1 MTYDM
6 GEFSP
11 PTWALALPLEQHSH
25 WLSEKSLAAR
35 ESLYAVF
42 VNSQERLI
50 LADEIVSKV
59 ACIMGAGICLHKAWC
74 KEDTTMQIRTIGKP
88 SIDNVLSQIVERY
101 EAQFPGR
108 IRACYLTGSYAE
120 GNAVEWSDID
130 VYVLFKDAFVSEGEA
145 AQAEQLGRAL
155 APLTPLRLD
164 LHAGSEQSQDSLPGF
179 LRAAV
184 KKTSVLLYGEDTR
197 EHMSLPGREEYMR
210 DATEIALKFLL
221 WLHQVENVTYPLA
234 YPDPDGAFFGYDQL
248 QFLSDS
254 SDRAKARPGIRFL
267 VESACR
273 IGTALLAFKTDRSVS
288 TKRES
293 VQTYRELI
301 NDEWASFLQAMFERG
316 KLCWSYN
323 LPENEE
329 ERAELRIL

>member
-1 MTYDM
+1 M
-6 GEFSP
+6 
-11 PTWALALPLEQHSH
+11 H
-25 WLSEKSLAAR
+25 
-35 ESLYAVF
+35 
-42 VNSQERLI
+42 
-50 LADEIVSKV
+50 
-59 ACIMGAGICLHKAWC
+59 
-74 KEDTTMQIRTIGKP
+74 IRTIGKP
-88 SIDNVLSQIVERY
+88 SIDTVLSHIVERY

-145 AQAEQLGRAL
+145 AQAEQLGHTL

-164 LHAGSEQSQDSLPGF
+164 LHAESEQSQNSLPGF

-184 KKTSVLLYGEDTR
+184 KQTSVLLYGEDTR
-197 EHMSLPGREEYMR
+197 EHMSLPGREEYTR
-210 DATEIALKFLL
+210 DATGTALQFLL
-221 WLHQVENVTYPLA
+221 WLHQVENVKYPLA
-234 YPDPDGAFFGYDQL
+234 YPDPDGTFFGYEQL
-248 QFLSDS
+248 Q
-254 SDRAKARPGIRFL
+254 SDRADTCPRPGIRML
-267 VESACR
+267 VETACR
-273 IGTALLAFKTDRSVS
+273 MGTALLAFKTDCSVS

-301 NDEWASFLQAMFERG
+301 NDEWASFLEAMFEKG

-329 ERAELRIL
+329 ERAQLRMLCERMLPFENHYLRAHLAYLLAQRGSNLVLTERQDKGSPKETSRCQRRQTIHPP

>member
-1 MTYDM
+1 M
-6 GEFSP
+6 
-11 PTWALALPLEQHSH
+11 H
-25 WLSEKSLAAR
+25 
-35 ESLYAVF
+35 
-42 VNSQERLI
+42 
-50 LADEIVSKV
+50 
-59 ACIMGAGICLHKAWC
+59 
-74 KEDTTMQIRTIGKP
+74 IRTIGKP
-88 SIDNVLSQIVERY
+88 SIDHVLSQIVERY
-101 EAQFPGR
+101 ETQFPGR

-130 VYVLFKDAFVSEGEA
+130 VYVLFKDAFVSEEV
-145 AQAEQLGRAL
+145 AQAEQLGLAL
-155 APLTPLRLD
+155 ASLTPLRLD
-164 LHAGSEQSQDSLPGF
+164 LHAGSEQSLDSLPGF

-184 KKTSVLLYGEDTR
+184 KQTSVLLYGEDTR
-197 EHMSLPGREEYMR
+197 EHMSLPGREEYTR
-210 DATEIALKFLL
+210 DATEIALQFLL
-221 WLHQVENVTYPLA
+221 WLHQVENATYPLA

-254 SDRAKARPGIRFL
+254 SDRASARQGIRFL

-301 NDEWASFLQAMFERG
+301 NDEWASFLEAMFERG

-323 LPENEE
+323 LPEQIE
-329 ERAELRIL
+329 ERAELRMLCERMLPFENHYLRAYHAYLLTQLASHNESARQW

>member
-1 MTYDM
+1 
-6 GEFSP
+6 
-11 PTWALALPLEQHSH
+11 
-25 WLSEKSLAAR
+25 
-35 ESLYAVF
+35 
-42 VNSQERLI
+42 
-50 LADEIVSKV
+50 
-59 ACIMGAGICLHKAWC
+59 
-74 KEDTTMQIRTIGKP
+74 MQIRTIGNP

-108 IRACYLTGSYAE
+108 LRACYLTGSYAE

-130 VYVLFKDAFVSEGEA
+130 VYVLFKDAFVSEEEA
-145 AQAEQLGRAL
+145 AQAEQLGHTF

-164 LHAGSEQSQDSLPGF
+164 LHAGSEQSLDSLPSFDSLPGF

-184 KKTSVLLYGEDTR
+184 KQTSVLLYGEDTR
-197 EHMSLPGREEYMR
+197 ERMSLPGREEYTR
-210 DATEIALKFLL
+210 DATAVALQFLL
-221 WLHQVENVTYPLA
+221 ELHQVENITYPLA

-248 QFLSDS
+248 QVLSDS
-254 SDRAKARPGIRFL
+254 SDRAKARPGIRLL

-273 IGTALLAFKTDRSVS
+273 MGTALLAFKTDCSVS

-301 NDEWASFLQAMFERG
+301 NDEWASFLEAMFEKG
-316 KLCWSYN
+316 KLRWGYN

-329 ERAELRIL
+329 ERAELRMLCERMLPFENHYLRAHHAYLLAQLGSNNEAARQCALQGLKQVMYPDEAGDKLS

>member
-1 MTYDM
+1 
-6 GEFSP
+6 
-11 PTWALALPLEQHSH
+11 
-25 WLSEKSLAAR
+25 
-35 ESLYAVF
+35 
-42 VNSQERLI
+42 
-50 LADEIVSKV
+50 
-59 ACIMGAGICLHKAWC
+59 
-74 KEDTTMQIRTIGKP
+74 MQIRTIGKP
-88 SIDNVLSQIVERY
+88 SIDTVLSQIVERY

-130 VYVLFKDAFVSEGEA
+130 VYVLFKDAFVSEEEA
-145 AQAEQLGRAL
+145 AQAEQLERAL
-155 APLTPLRLD
+155 ASLTPLRLD
-164 LHAGSEQSQDSLPGF
+164 LHAGSEQSQDSLPSFDSLPGF

-184 KKTSVLLYGEDTR
+184 KNTSVLLYGEDTR
-197 EHMSLPGREEYMR
+197 EHMSLPGREEYTR

-221 WLHQVENVTYPLA
+221 WLRQVENLTYPLA

-248 QFLSDS
+248 EFLP
-254 SDRAKARPGIRFL
+254 SDRAKARPNIRLL

-273 IGTALLAFKTDRSVS
+273 IGTALLAFKTDCSVS

-293 VQTYRELI
+293 VRTYRELI
-301 NDEWASFLQAMFERG
+301 NDEWASFLEAMFERG

-329 ERAELRIL
+329 ERVELRMLCERMLPFENHYLRAHRAYLLAQLGSNNEAAKQFALQGLKQVMYPDEAGDKLS

>member
-1 MTYDM
+1 M
-6 GEFSP
+6 
-11 PTWALALPLEQHSH
+11 H
-25 WLSEKSLAAR
+25 
-35 ESLYAVF
+35 
-42 VNSQERLI
+42 
-50 LADEIVSKV
+50 
-59 ACIMGAGICLHKAWC
+59 
-74 KEDTTMQIRTIGKP
+74 IRTIGKP
-88 SIDNVLSQIVERY
+88 SIDTVLSHIVERY

-130 VYVLFKDAFVSEGEA
+130 VYVLFKDAFVSEEEA
-145 AQAEQLGRAL
+145 AQAEQLELSCAS
-155 APLTPLRLD
+155 LTPLRLD
-164 LHAGSEQSQDSLPGF
+164 LHAGSEQSQDSLPSFDSLPGF

-184 KKTSVLLYGEDTR
+184 KNTSVLLYGEDTR
-197 EHMSLPGREEYMR
+197 EHMSLPGREEYTR

-221 WLHQVENVTYPLA
+221 WLRQVENLTYPLA

-248 QFLSDS
+248 QFLS
-254 SDRAKARPGIRFL
+254 SDRASASPGIRLL

-273 IGTALLAFKTDRSVS
+273 VGTALLAFKTDCSVS

-301 NDEWASFLQAMFERG
+301 NDEWASFLEAMFEKG
-316 KLCWSYN
+316 KLRWGYN

-329 ERAELRIL
+329 ERAELRMLCERMLPFENQYLSAHHAYLLAQLGSNNEAARQFALQGLKQLMYPDEAGDKLS